1 MCGKSVEVFQ
11 KSTDSHS
18 KKKKKSVRCSDMLVV
33 GVAFPTTTYAFIF
46 VVLILW
52 ERLRFWRY

>member
-1 MCGKSVEVFQ
+1 
-11 KSTDSHS
+11 
-18 KKKKKSVRCSDMLVV
+18 MLVV